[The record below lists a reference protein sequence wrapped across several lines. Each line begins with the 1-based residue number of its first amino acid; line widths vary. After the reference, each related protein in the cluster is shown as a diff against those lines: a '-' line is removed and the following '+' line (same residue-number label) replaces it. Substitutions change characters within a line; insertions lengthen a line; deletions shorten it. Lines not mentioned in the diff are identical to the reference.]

1 MSDLVTS
8 LIVAGCVLAGG
19 VFGLQFHRLLPAH
32 HLAKETLDVVRLGA
46 GMVSV
51 LASLVFGL
59 LIATAKSGADT
70 ADHEMRAYAADTI
83 LLDRTLRSYG
93 EEAAAARALLRRT
106 TERTLKDLWPKP
118 DGVFIGIDD
127 PAASALLE
135 QAQAAIAVLLPTDPR
150 QTWQQQQALQ
160 QSSSLLRQR
169 WLLIEQSGPTVRP
182 MILVVLIMWTVA
194 IFVSFGLNAPRHATV
209 VGAFL
214 IISLAI
220 GGAVFLILEMD
231 SHFEGFLRLSE
242 LPLRNALVQITQE
255 EGVVGY
261 SSAR

>member
-1 MSDLVTS
+1 MSDLIASFV
-8 LIVAGCVLAGG
+8 VAACVFAGG
-19 VFGLQFHRLLPAH
+19 VFGLQLHRVLPAH
-32 HLAKETLDVVRLGA
+32 HLAKETLDVIRLGA

-59 LIATAKSGADT
+59 LIATAKSGSDT
-70 ADHEMRAYAADTI
+70 ADREMRAYAADTV

-93 EEAAAARALLRRT
+93 DEGGAARALLRRT
-106 TERTLKDLWPKP
+106 TERTFKDLWPKP
-118 DGVFIGIDD
+118 GEAFVGIDD
-127 PAASALLE
+127 PLASVLLE
-135 QAQAAIAVLLPTDPR
+135 QAQAAIAVLLPANPR
-150 QTWQQQQALQ
+150 QTWLQQQALQ
-160 QSSSLLRQR
+160 HSSSLLRQR

-182 MILVVLIMWTVA
+182 VILVVLIMWTVA

-242 LPLRNALVQITQE
+242 LPLQNALAQISGE
-255 EGVVGY
+255 AGVTGY
-261 SSAR
+261 P

>member
-8 LIVAGCVLAGG
+8 LIVAGCVFAGG
-19 VFGLQFHRLLPAH
+19 VVGLQLHRVLPPH

-59 LIATAKSGADT
+59 LIATAKSGSDT
-70 ADHEMRAYAADTI
+70 ADHAMRAYAADTI

-93 EEAAAARALLRRT
+93 AEAAGARALLRRT
-106 TERTLKDLWPKP
+106 TERTLQDLWPGP
-118 DGVFIGIDD
+118 GEAFIGIDD
-127 PAASALLE
+127 PSAGDLLGR
-135 QAQAAIAVLLPTDPR
+135 AQEVIEDLQPAGPQ
-150 QTWQQQQALQ
+150 QTWLQQQALQ
-160 QSSSLLRQR
+160 QGSSLMRQR
-169 WLLIEQSGPTVRP
+169 WLLIEQAGPNVRP

-194 IFVSFGLNAPRHATV
+194 IFVSFGLNAPRNGTV

-231 SHFEGFLRLSE
+231 SQFEGYLRLSE
-242 LPLRNALVQITQE
+242 LPLRNALVQLGAGAGGT
-255 EGVVGY
+255 
-261 SSAR
+261 